1 MRGKKR
7 ELTDMPDD
15 EGEWSKP
22 KRMKSSSSTEGEE
35 ESRDVTPT
43 DNLPDPNAEH
53 KKLGKLSKFRISKVT
68 RKKLKEKGMRFLFPI
83 QYKTFDHVYDGR
95 DVIGQART
103 GTGKTLSFVLPL
115 LEKLIKEGISN
126 NRGRPPMV
134 LVMAPTRELV
144 NQVHEEVKALAG
156 EGVASHCVYGGSPY
170 GPQESAMRNG
180 LDIVVGTPGRIL
192 DHMRR
197 GLLKLGQL
205 KHVVLDEADQMLERG
220 FAESVEEILAASF
233 ENSTEGDKPQLLLFS
248 ATVPSW
254 VQDTADRYMSQDKV
268 LVDLIGQQ
276 SLRTA
281 VTVEHLAIC
290 CPYAERPSTIAD
302 VIQVYSGAHGRTMI
316 FCPTK
321 KEANE
326 MALSSCLKQDC
337 QVLHGDIP
345 QRQREITLKG
355 FREGKYQVLVATDVA
370 ARGLDI
376 PEVDLVVQCE
386 PPKDVDAYIHRSG
399 RTGRAGRTGV
409 CLLFY
414 KPQQEHL
421 VKQVERIAGISFQR
435 IGAPQPVDII
445 KAGAK
450 DSIRSLDS
458 IPESVLA
465 LFREAATQLIDGRG
479 AIDVVAAA
487 LAHMSGAKEITS
499 RSLLSSHQG
508 YTTYHT

>member
-1 MRGKKR
+1 
-7 ELTDMPDD
+7 MPDD

-22 KRMKSSSSTEGEE
+22 KRMKSYSSTEGEE

-144 NQVHEEVKALAG
+144 NQVKSVSIACGSPSYLCPPQVHEEVKALAG

-205 KHVVLDEADQMLERG
+205 K
-220 FAESVEEILAASF
+220 
-233 ENSTEGDKPQLLLFS
+233 
-248 ATVPSW
+248 
-254 VQDTADRYMSQDKV
+254 
-268 LVDLIGQQ
+268 
-276 SLRTA
+276 
-281 VTVEHLAIC
+281 
-290 CPYAERPSTIAD
+290 
-302 VIQVYSGAHGRTMI
+302 
-316 FCPTK
+316 
-321 KEANE
+321 
-326 MALSSCLKQDC
+326 
-337 QVLHGDIP
+337 
-345 QRQREITLKG
+345 
-355 FREGKYQVLVATDVA
+355 
-370 ARGLDI
+370 
-376 PEVDLVVQCE
+376 
-386 PPKDVDAYIHRSG
+386 
-399 RTGRAGRTGV
+399 
-409 CLLFY
+409 
-414 KPQQEHL
+414 
-421 VKQVERIAGISFQR
+421 
-435 IGAPQPVDII
+435 
-445 KAGAK
+445 
-450 DSIRSLDS
+450 
-458 IPESVLA
+458 
-465 LFREAATQLIDGRG
+465 
-479 AIDVVAAA
+479 
-487 LAHMSGAKEITS
+487 
-499 RSLLSSHQG
+499 
-508 YTTYHT
+508 